1 MVKVR
6 DVMGMM
12 GSWVDFMYKYI
23 SISFSGVKGYIHNQ
37 CIVYISLD

>member
-23 SISFSGVKGYIHNQ
+23 SISFSGVR
-37 CIVYISLD
+37 VISTINALFTSL